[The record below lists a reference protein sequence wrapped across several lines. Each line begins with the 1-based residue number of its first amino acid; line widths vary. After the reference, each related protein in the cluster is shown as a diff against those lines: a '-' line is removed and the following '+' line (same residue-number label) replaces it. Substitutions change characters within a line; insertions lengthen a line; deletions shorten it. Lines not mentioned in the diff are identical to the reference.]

1 MSVHDE
7 TYHNMLR
14 LILRDGEARD
24 DRTGTGTLGVFGYQ
38 AKYDLR
44 KGFPLLTT
52 KKVHFKSVAHEL
64 LWFLR
69 GEDHIQY
76 LDQHGISIWKEWAR
90 EGDGH
95 VGPVYGVQ
103 WRSWLSASGSTH
115 DQIADVIKSLKQNPY
130 SRRHVV
136 SAWNVDDLESMAL
149 PPCHV
154 LFQFHVSNAG
164 ELNCQ
169 MYQRSADAFLGV
181 PFNIAS
187 YALLT
192 HMIAQVVGLRV
203 GVFTHSIGDLHIYSN
218 HMEQVDEQLS
228 RSHSVI
234 PAPTLKLD
242 PSITDIDDFR
252 YEHITLEGYDPM
264 PAIKGEV
271 SV

>member
-14 LILRDGEARD
+14 YILRDGEARD
-24 DRTGTGTLGVFGYQ
+24 DRTDTGTLGVFGYQ

-52 KKVHFKSVAHEL
+52 KRVHFRSIAHEL
-64 LWFLR
+64 LWFLEGR
-69 GEDHIQY
+69 TNVKGLQDK
-76 LDQHGISIWKEWAR
+76 GVSIWDEFAD
-90 EGDGH
+90 ENGEL
-95 VGPVYGVQ
+95 GPVYGKQ
-103 WRSWLSASGSTH
+103 WRSWHSSYRGAF
-115 DQIADVIKSLKQNPY
+115 DQIRDVIACIKTNPA
-130 SRRHVV
+130 SRRMVV
-136 SAWNVDDLESMAL
+136 SAWNVAEIDEMAL

-192 HMIAQVVGLRV
+192 HMIAQVTGLRV
-203 GVFTHSIGDLHIYSN
+203 GVLTHSIGDLHIYSN
-218 HMEQVDEQLS
+218 HMEQVDQQLS
-228 RSHSVI
+228 RSHSLL

-252 YEHITLEGYDPM
+252 YEHIALEGYDPM

>member
-1 MSVHDE
+1 MSIHDE

-14 LILRDGEARD
+14 YILANGEARD

-44 KGFPLLTT
+44 QGFPLLTT
-52 KKVHFKSVAHEL
+52 KKVHFKSVVHEL

-69 GEDHIQY
+69 GECHTDY
-76 LDQHGISIWKEWAR
+76 LKKNGITIWQEWT
-90 EGDGH
+90 GHNNH
-95 VGPVYGVQ
+95 VGPVYGYQ
-103 WRSWLSASGSTH
+103 WRRWDGDRQSH
-115 DQIADVIKSLKQNPY
+115 DQIRDVIACIKTNPT
-130 SRRHVV
+130 SRRMVV
-136 SAWNVDDLESMAL
+136 SAWNVADLDAMAL

-192 HMIAQVVGLRV
+192 HMIAQVTGLKV

-218 HMEQVDEQLS
+218 HMAQVDEQLS
-228 RSHSVI
+228 RSHSVL

-264 PAIKGEV
+264 PGIRAEV